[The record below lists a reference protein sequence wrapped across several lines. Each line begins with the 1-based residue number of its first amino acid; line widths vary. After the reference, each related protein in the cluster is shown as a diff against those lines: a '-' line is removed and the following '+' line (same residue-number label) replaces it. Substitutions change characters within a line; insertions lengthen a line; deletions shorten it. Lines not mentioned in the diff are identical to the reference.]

1 MHEEKLVAKHKFCR
15 SSCKWLYASATMV
28 GLSAGILADGHV
40 AHADTN
46 PGSAADNSSLV
57 VASQSDSGFK
67 GVSAS
72 SNAAIPGTGSGSAIQ
87 QAPSSD
93 GVGPAA
99 TESGSK
105 DTDKSST
112 TSKVGAQQNVKSP
125 QNNEKD
131 DSNHV
136 TSGLPNAT
144 EQKSTRD
151 FVPEKTDTTVK
162 EATDEVSQTSLT
174 YALNDQGT
182 AYTVTGF
189 AGGNT
194 GEHTTN
200 LVIPDDYLGKPVV
213 AVGAGAFKG
222 AGLTSV
228 TLGQQIQWIEANAF
242 ENNALK
248 SIVLPNGLWSVGA
261 EAFANNQLT
270 SVDLN
275 QVVAINSGAFENNAI
290 TNLLVPNTVTGIGEQ
305 AFMNNAITTLNLS
318 DQVTTIGTGA
328 FENNA
333 IGGALVLPET
343 LTGLGDEAFA
353 NNQLTGVTLDN
364 GLSVINTG
372 VFSHNLLGGP
382 LILPTTITSVGDEG
396 FSYNRL
402 TGVTLNDIITSIGT
416 AAFAHN
422 LIGGS
427 LTLPESLQD
436 LGDQAFYDNRLTA
449 LTLNHQITG
458 IGTQTFADNQL
469 TGVLAM
475 PDNITHIGEEA
486 FDGDALTGLTGGAKL
501 ETIEQ
506 SAFLGDHLTG
516 VLNLADTL
524 TVIGHDA
531 FAGNNLTGL
540 TGGANLETIN
550 DRAFDNNR
558 LAGTLELSD
567 TVHDVGQYAFA
578 HNDLVDLQLGDAV
591 NSLENYSFAY
601 NDLKKINAT
610 GKIGTIGD
618 FAFAGQRNLDH
629 VETAAL
635 VANQNGTVTT
645 TVFNVRTAIMKR
657 LGLSNLD
664 IAGLSFIDTDTQAVL
679 TYDGVND
686 TLTLPL
692 NFEGATIIV
701 SLNTDSTDTGRY
713 GVTNLTLDMTRR
725 VVADVAIP
733 SNLVDEGMSDYL
745 AIIGADKDENVA
757 GYVGQT
763 VTVDVP
769 KVPGWVADKST
780 IQATVNANGT
790 ITAIEAVIY
799 SPDTNPHTG
808 HDQPTDP
815 TDPTGPTGPTG
826 PTTPTDP
833 TNPTGPTEP
842 ADPVSPADPSEP
854 TTPVNPTT
862 PTTGDGVTP
871 MAPIVDDHKAALIQ
885 PAVKSGVDT
894 RWTYRHDAS
903 TKRMGHPSQSSEPQR
918 IVSGRFEQTGQ
929 ADRATFTNNM
939 VKTGHQQA
947 VTATG
952 PSSAERRLPQTNDHP
967 TGWQWLGWALLTMLG
982 WLGFSKKKRRQ

>member
-1 MHEEKLVAKHKFCR
+1 MRALRAPPPLC
-15 SSCKWLYASATMV
+15 LLAQMLLDDATQLPDL
-28 GLSAGILADGHV
+28 LSLSLALI
-40 AHADTN
+40 
-46 PGSAADNSSLV
+46 PS
-57 VASQSDSGFK
+57 
-67 GVSAS
+67 SAS
-72 SNAAIPGTGSGSAIQ
+72 SLLSVRGRRDYRR
-87 QAPSSD
+87 APPRPQPSPCPSD
-93 GVGPAA
+93 V
-99 TESGSK
+99 TS
-105 DTDKSST
+105 SST
-112 TSKVGAQQNVKSP
+112 VDPYAVSTEPRDEKSLGAPPRRLLPSR
-125 QNNEKD
+125 
-131 DSNHV
+131 V
-136 TSGLPNAT
+136 TEIAS
-144 EQKSTRD
+144 
-151 FVPEKTDTTVK
+151 
-162 EATDEVSQTSLT
+162 
-174 YALNDQGT
+174 
-182 AYTVTGF
+182 
-189 AGGNT
+189 
-194 GEHTTN
+194 
-200 LVIPDDYLGKPVV
+200 
-213 AVGAGAFKG
+213 
-222 AGLTSV
+222 
-228 TLGQQIQWIEANAF
+228 
-242 ENNALK
+242 
-248 SIVLPNGLWSVGA
+248 
-261 EAFANNQLT
+261 
-270 SVDLN
+270 
-275 QVVAINSGAFENNAI
+275 
-290 TNLLVPNTVTGIGEQ
+290 
-305 AFMNNAITTLNLS
+305 
-318 DQVTTIGTGA
+318 
-328 FENNA
+328 
-333 IGGALVLPET
+333 
-343 LTGLGDEAFA
+343 
-353 NNQLTGVTLDN
+353 
-364 GLSVINTG
+364 
-372 VFSHNLLGGP
+372 
-382 LILPTTITSVGDEG
+382 
-396 FSYNRL
+396 
-402 TGVTLNDIITSIGT
+402 
-416 AAFAHN
+416 
-422 LIGGS
+422 
-427 LTLPESLQD
+427 
-436 LGDQAFYDNRLTA
+436 
-449 LTLNHQITG
+449 
-458 IGTQTFADNQL
+458 
-469 TGVLAM
+469 
-475 PDNITHIGEEA
+475 
-486 FDGDALTGLTGGAKL
+486 
-501 ETIEQ
+501 
-506 SAFLGDHLTG
+506 
-516 VLNLADTL
+516 
-524 TVIGHDA
+524 
-531 FAGNNLTGL
+531 
-540 TGGANLETIN
+540 
-550 DRAFDNNR
+550 DRASAPTR
-558 LAGTLELSD
+558 PRARWPSPPL
-567 TVHDVGQYAFA
+567 
-578 HNDLVDLQLGDAV
+578 
-591 NSLENYSFAY
+591 
-601 NDLKKINAT
+601 
-610 GKIGTIGD
+610 

-862 PTTGDGVTP
+862 PTTGDSVTP